1 MEKEYLEDCKTH
13 INSLDD
19 NFTIKV
25 DDYEFI
31 YFDYT
36 KDFENIK
43 IEVVNERFIN
53 NINDMMNYRDGI
65 VISVASELDYW
76 SKDDL
81 LNEIE
86 TRIESLE
93 AEERFYTSL

>member
-1 MEKEYLEDCKTH
+1 MWNFIKSLFNEEVKTN
-13 INSLDD
+13 IPKKS
-19 NFTIKV
+19 
-25 DDYEFI
+25 I

-36 KDFENIK
+36 KDFENIE